1 MAFSIARSIGVDY
14 GHRVMTHGSKCKSI
28 HGHRGTI
35 EVTCGGLSL
44 HKSGEQSQ
52 MIIDFGFLKEVMMSV
67 IDRSIDHGFVA
78 CIDDNE
84 LLARFVPADANLIE
98 PIDYIKASLDE
109 KGYWLSTE
117 NQKIKLN
124 TLLDTKLYVLPH
136 IPTSERLAEHFF
148 ERLRTPVHEQS
159 NGVGQLMNLRF
170 WETPACYS
178 DYPGFS
184 CNGED
189 AYIAALRRSK

>member
-35 EVTCGGLSL
+35 EVTCAGASL
-44 HKSGEQSQ
+44 HQSGEQSQ
-52 MIIDFGFLKEVMMSV
+52 MIIDFGFLKEVMMEV
-67 IDRSIDHGFVA
+67 IDKSIDHGFVA
-78 CIDDNE
+78 CIDDSE
-84 LLARFVPADANLIE
+84 LLAHFVPKNLNSTE
-98 PIDYIKASLDE
+98 PIGYLKASLKE

-117 NQKIKLN
+117 HQAVKLK

-148 ERLRTPVHEQS
+148 KRLSGPVYTQS
-159 NGVGQLMNLRF
+159 NGVGSLLNLRF

-178 DYPGFS
+178 DYPGFQV
-184 CNGED
+184 NGE
-189 AYIAALRRSK
+189 R